1 MDGSQT
7 LTRVAALGT
16 LSRGE
21 PVNLSAWALVEGF
34 SDDGPPR
41 SETAVL
47 RLWLGAIGVAA
58 TIYGS

>member
-1 MDGSQT
+1 
-7 LTRVAALGT
+7 
-16 LSRGE
+16 
-21 PVNLSAWALVEGF
+21 VNLSAWALVEGF